1 MPALPQAVN
10 PRMDRSWRM
19 GLQIMGNLQERQV
32 TILLLVATIYF
43 GIQSARLITQPTR
56 SNK

>member
-1 MPALPQAVN
+1 MTAL
-10 PRMDRSWRM
+10 
-19 GLQIMGNLQERQV
+19 
-32 TILLLVATIYF
+32 ILLLGTVYF

>member
-1 MPALPQAVN
+1 MSELILVL
-10 PRMDRSWRM
+10 
-19 GLQIMGNLQERQV
+19 GLV
-32 TILLLVATIYF
+32 YT

>member
-1 MPALPQAVN
+1 MSAL
-10 PRMDRSWRM
+10 
-19 GLQIMGNLQERQV
+19 I
-32 TILLLVATIYF
+32 ILLATIYT